1 MMFSRIT
8 VPRSSFKNLRSRGER
23 TKLLNSFVQK
33 KLPRVNSCTVA
44 QASISSFSDLD
55 MSFSS
60 QYSSLRF
67 WAKPKRLIV
76 NCSMRLVSF
85 SSRRCSR
92 IRLNNRA
99 KYCGCV
105 CRVKNSSWYCSS
117 FLREVLLS
125 AFRSNGSLDEIS
137 LLLRSVPT

>member
-1 MMFSRIT
+1 MMFSRMT

-23 TKLLNSFVQK
+23 TKLLKSFVQK

-44 QASISSFSDLD
+44 HPSISSLSDLD
-55 MSFSS
+55 ISFRS
-60 QYSSLRF
+60 QYSSLLF
-67 WAKPKRLIV
+67 CAKPKRLMV
-76 NCSMRLVSF
+76 SCSMRLVSF

-92 IRLNNRA
+92 TRLNKRA
-99 KYCGCV
+99 RYCGCV
-105 CRVKNSSWYCSS
+105 CRVKKSSWYCSS

-125 AFRSNGSLDEIS
+125 ALRSKGSFEEMS